1 MADNRIETLVVP
13 VDGSDGAAG
22 ALRFASQLGTA
33 LGIPMHV
40 VFAFPRDA
48 LDMFGAPAEMPTTE
62 QLKYFSE
69 DAFKQLRD
77 NTADRVFAHARGVL
91 AEQGATAE
99 EHVLSGDPAQAVLDY
114 AEKMSSPMIIVG
126 RRGLSRF
133 SELLLG
139 SVSQRLVHH
148 ASCPVTVVR

>member
-1 MADNRIETLVVP
+1 MADNKIETLLVP
-13 VDGSDGAAG
+13 VDGSDGAAS
-22 ALRFASQLGTA
+22 ALRFASGLATA
-33 LGIPMHV
+33 LDIPMHV
-40 VFAFPRDA
+40 LFAFPRDA

-69 DAFKQLRD
+69 DAFKELRD
-77 NTADRVFAHARGVL
+77 NTAGRVFAHARQVL
-91 AEQGATAE
+91 KEQGVTGE
-99 EHVLSGDPAQAVLDY
+99 EQVLSGDPAQAVIDY
-114 AEKMSSPMIIVG
+114 AGTVASPMIIVG

-148 ASCPVTVVR
+148 APCPVMVVH